1 MFAVQIDRHGGPE
14 VLRVREAAAPV
25 AAAGELLVRTVA
37 STINPVDWK
46 TRAWDVGPA
55 FPMTLGWDLA
65 GMVVATES
73 AEFSVGD
80 RVVAMSA
87 QLATGLGT
95 WAELVALPAALVAH
109 APASVPLVEAS
120 ALPLAGV
127 TALQALA
134 RLDLVEGQRL
144 LVTGALGAVGRTAVA
159 LARHRGAVVDGLVS
173 RAEHLKPAG
182 ELGLTSVASAASDL
196 TSESYDAVLDTAG
209 VDVSAALV
217 PDGRYVSVADAPLPD
232 LPGAE
237 KSYVQ
242 ENSADLAELVRLVD
256 AGVVRPHVAHHF
268 SVRQVRRATELVER
282 GGLTGK
288 VALHF

>member
-25 AAAGELLVRTVA
+25 AGAGHVLVATVA

-65 GMVVATES
+65 GVVVATES
-73 AEFSVGD
+73 ADFAVGD

-95 WAELVALPAALVAH
+95 WAELVALPTTLVAH
-109 APASVPLVEAS
+109 APASVPLVEAA

-127 TALQALA
+127 TALQALGP
-134 RLDLVEGQRL
+134 LDLVAGQRL
-144 LVTGALGAVGRTAVA
+144 LVSGALGAVGRTAVA
-159 LARHRGAVVDGLVS
+159 LALHRGVVVDGLVS
-173 RAEHLKPAG
+173 RAEHLAPAAA
-182 ELGLTSVASAASDL
+182 LGLSAVASAVSDL
-196 TSESYDAVLDTAG
+196 KSASYDAVLDTAG
-209 VDVSAALV
+209 VDVSAALA
-217 PDGRYVSVADAPLPD
+217 PDGRYVSVADAPLPEI
-232 LPGAE
+232 PRAE

-242 ENSADLAELVRLVD
+242 ESRADLAELVRLVD
-256 AGVVRPHVAHHF
+256 AGVVRPHIAHHF
-268 SVRQVRRATELVER
+268 SVRQVRRATELFER